1 MFPNLDTDY
10 TSLGEHPYLTDGKCS
25 GLRGCYTPEHIKTV
39 IGLERYRRGLIAHP
53 EAIIVPDA
61 WKGPDITLTY
71 GTYVK
76 PCGVPLCYLCGS
88 DPGKHQPDCH
98 MNMKVLKQSLRKAL
112 SNFNKCPLPAHLI
125 PASCAALSCISPC
138 QHRLSVDRLS
148 SMAVP
153 NRAFGYLL
161 ATLLALGAFAEG
173 EDLIPAEASRSGTV
187 GSWLD
192 DLTAKIR
199 TSQITIEP
207 AMLAS
212 QTMSDN
218 TPLDPHHSLFPPVIS
233 SGTKHMFCVLFRAL
247 CCLCNNRQSLTGLH
261 LNTDMDNSNEE
272 ATLRARRTL
281 CNSRSQT
288 QTPSNR
294 CVRPSDPL

>member
-10 TSLGEHPYLTDGKCS
+10 TSLGEHPYLTAGKCS

-76 PCGVPLCYLCGS
+76 PLCYLCGS
-88 DPGKHQPDCH
+88 DPGKHQPD
-98 MNMKVLKQSLRKAL
+98 
-112 SNFNKCPLPAHLI
+112 
-125 PASCAALSCISPC
+125 SP
-138 QHRLSVDRLS
+138 S
-148 SMAVP
+148 
-153 NRAFGYLL
+153 
-161 ATLLALGAFAEG
+161 AFAEG

-218 TPLDPHHSLFPPVIS
+218 AVTDIQTKAVTDRDNIT
-233 SGTKHMFCVLFRAL
+233 SG
-247 CCLCNNRQSLTGLH
+247 
-261 LNTDMDNSNEE
+261 
-272 ATLRARRTL
+272 RRTPGADV
-281 CNSRSQT
+281 SA
-288 QTPSNR
+288 
-294 CVRPSDPL
+294 DPLSSPAAAPSYVELVCPNANPECFNFTT